1 MFRLEWVLWS
11 ARLKGQPRSR
21 PPDYLR
27 PRRPARSRPRVELLE
42 DRRLLAGDIHTIQHV
57 VVIMQE
63 NRSFDEY
70 FGTYPGADGIPDGV
84 TVFDPATGQYVA
96 PYYTHMDRN
105 QGASHSAAAAR
116 TDIDGGLMD
125 GFLRVY
131 RQQHPTGA
139 PEVMGYHDRREI
151 PNYWAYADN
160 FVLNDQMFPPQIGPS
175 QPSHHFL
182 VSGWSAVC
190 SNPMDPFT

>member
-1 MFRLEWVLWS
+1 
-11 ARLKGQPRSR
+11 
-21 PPDYLR
+21 
-27 PRRPARSRPRVELLE
+27 
-42 DRRLLAGDIHTIQHV
+42 V
-57 VVIMQE
+57 VIIMQE

-84 TVFDPATGQYVA
+84 ALYDPATGQYVA
-96 PYYTHMDRN
+96 PYHTHMDRN

-125 GFLRVY
+125 GFIQVY

-139 PEVMGYHDRREI
+139 AQVMGYHDRREI

-160 FVLNDQMFPPQIGPS
+160 FVLNDEMFPPQIGPS